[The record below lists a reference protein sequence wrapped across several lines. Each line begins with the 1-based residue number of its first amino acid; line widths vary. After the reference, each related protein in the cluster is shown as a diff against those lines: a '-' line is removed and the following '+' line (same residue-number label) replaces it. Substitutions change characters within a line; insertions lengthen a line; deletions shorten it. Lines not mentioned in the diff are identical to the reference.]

1 VLYTYEYNGQTL
13 TVRLERRADGGYLA
27 EIDGQPYNARAWP
40 LAAGGWLL
48 EIDGARAVVHVAA
61 AGSARYVHARGHN
74 LALERLTAR
83 SQRRGPGSAAGDLT
97 AQMPGQVVA
106 VLVSPGDA
114 VQSGQALIVLEAMKM
129 EIRIGAPRSGTVG
142 RVLVETG
149 DLVERG
155 QALVELTA
163 ES

>member
-1 VLYTYEYNGQTL
+1 VLYTYEYNGQTV

-27 EIDGQPYNARAWP
+27 EIDGQSYDVQAWS
-40 LAAGGWLL
+40 LAAGGWRL
-48 EIDGARAVVHVAA
+48 EIDGVREVVHVAA

-74 LALERLTAR
+74 FALDQYTAR
-83 SQRRGPGSAAGDLT
+83 SQRRGSGTAGGDLT

-114 VQSGQALIVLEAMKM
+114 VQSGQALVVLEAMKM
-129 EIRIGAPRSGTVG
+129 EIRIGAPRSGTVE
-142 RVLVETG
+142 RVLVKTG

-155 QALVELTA
+155 QPLVELTA
-163 ES
+163 EA